1 MKNLMMIGRERSAL
15 EILLN
20 EGKTKHKRQ
29 RTSLS
34 KTPIY
39 KRDQLTLSKEAVQ
52 LQKAYQTTST
62 SKTTTS
68 KNISFDQKVDIQ
80 SYFDR
85 AMEHNQAAIANAGD
99 EITGSP
105 QNHAKYFD
113 YYDVYRQILTDK
125 YTALVETAKQQSD
138 PEMYIQQKYFDPACS
153 WYVSDLTE
161 MERGVGYRN
170 EISVLKKG
178 TTDGLDFRDSFF
190 RINNITLPY
199 EEDMCSTM
207 SFNRQMI
214 NAQISNIFKNNGI
227 ELGEEEEYS
236 LTVDPYSYYITV
248 ACADESKKQ
257 KMELALN
264 VGDNGVYLW
273 RHINNSATRDHVKSE
288 QVNTL
293 SYKKHQTYEQVKHFT
308 GYKLDELREADG
320 TYYTEDGTDIKDII
334 KKMVMKDADVS
345 FEYKAGII
353 EMICEMVTELS
364 RYGWNHIPDMFLTI
378 GGDQSGLH
386 DVKQN
391 NTFDFGSDF
400 VKRYLQNAQY
410 KVLSDF

>member
-1 MKNLMMIGRERSAL
+1 MKNMMMIGRERSAL

-20 EGKTKHKRQ
+20 EGKTKQKRQ

-34 KTPIY
+34 KIPIY
-39 KRDQLTLSKEAVQ
+39 KRDQLTLSKEAAQ

-105 QNHAKYFD
+105 QNYAKYID
-113 YYDVYRQILTDK
+113 CGDVYRQILTDK
-125 YTALVETAKQQSD
+125 YTALVENAKRQND

-153 WYVSDLTE
+153 WYVSDLTDI
-161 MERGVGYRN
+161 ERGVGYRN

-190 RINNITLPY
+190 RINNITWPY
-199 EEDMCSTM
+199 EEDMCSEM

-227 ELGEEEEYS
+227 EIGEEEEYS

-248 ACADESKKQ
+248 DCADESKKQ

-264 VGDNGVYLW
+264 VGDNGVHLW

-288 QVNTL
+288 QVNKL
-293 SYKKHQTYEQVKHFT
+293 SYSKYRAYHDIYNYT
-308 GYKLDELREADG
+308 GYKLDELKEADG
-320 TYYTEDGTDIKDII
+320 TYYTEDGTDIKEII
-334 KKMVMKDADVS
+334 KKMVRKNADVPYG
-345 FEYKAGII
+345 FKEGVI
-353 EMICEMVTELS
+353 EMLYDRIAEIS